1 MKNKRDQRIAFFVAG
16 LCAGLII
23 LHNGMGMAG
32 SQFVIPER
40 KPTTISMPVPDI
52 KPFQEDSVFDNAP
65 EGLVTNIPVPGHKPV
80 KGMISFA
87 KISSSLSKKDQKLY
101 KEIFALQSEGKFDE
115 TRKIIRE
122 LDNGLLMGHVLAQ
135 QYLHPSTYTS
145 FDDLKSW
152 LDKYNDHPQAQK
164 IYELAGR
171 RQPGDFK
178 GTLKKPLEIS
188 AIRGALG
195 AVSSSGKT
203 YKAKVSRSGEQ
214 QSQVRALQR
223 KIRTH
228 IQNYEPTQA
237 YNLLMSDPAASMMD
251 SVEQDRMV
259 ALISAGY
266 LYAGKLSEARRYAN
280 AAMKRSGQ
288 YVPMA
293 GWISGLVNWQREQYK
308 NAARD
313 FELAASSPYSSGW
326 LVSASGYW
334 ASRSHMRAGNVR
346 VVSKW
351 LKLSASFPRTFY
363 GLIATRALGQDYDF
377 DWDRPSVT
385 RNHRK
390 AIEVSQAGKRAQAL
404 IQIGQVARAE
414 KELRQLYKG
423 DDPKLQEAL
432 LAYAYEYQLPALT
445 MRLGHAVL
453 KPKGGLY
460 DAALYPVMPWEPVS
474 GYRVD
479 KALIHAFIRQESKFD
494 TAAESHSGATG
505 LMQLMPATA
514 SYIAGKSIYKDK
526 EGIYQL
532 REPRTNLEIGQ
543 TYLERLLNN
552 NIVGQ
557 DLLSLAVAYN
567 AGPGNLSRWKKE
579 RTHISDPLMFIETI
593 PYAETRAF
601 VERVLSNYWIYRLQ
615 MGQPTPSLDA
625 VAEGR
630 WARYAEADSGV
641 RFAGK

>member
-1 MKNKRDQRIAFFVAG
+1 M
-16 LCAGLII
+16 
-23 LHNGMGMAG
+23 
-32 SQFVIPER
+32 
-40 KPTTISMPVPDI
+40 
-52 KPFQEDSVFDNAP
+52 
-65 EGLVTNIPVPGHKPV
+65 
-80 KGMISFA
+80 
-87 KISSSLSKKDQKLY
+87 
-101 KEIFALQSEGKFDE
+101 
-115 TRKIIRE
+115 
-122 LDNGLLMGHVLAQ
+122 
-135 QYLHPSTYTS
+135 
-145 FDDLKSW
+145 
-152 LDKYNDHPQAQK
+152 
-164 IYELAGR
+164 
-171 RQPGDFK
+171 
-178 GTLKKPLEIS
+178 
-188 AIRGALG
+188 
-195 AVSSSGKT
+195 
-203 YKAKVSRSGEQ
+203 
-214 QSQVRALQR
+214 
-223 KIRTH
+223 
-228 IQNYEPTQA
+228 
-237 YNLLMSDPAASMMD
+237 
-251 SVEQDRMV
+251 
-259 ALISAGY
+259 
-266 LYAGKLSEARRYAN
+266 
-280 AAMKRSGQ
+280 
-288 YVPMA
+288 
-293 GWISGLVNWQREQYK
+293 
-308 NAARD
+308 
-313 FELAASSPYSSGW
+313 
-326 LVSASGYW
+326 
-334 ASRSHMRAGNVR
+334 
-346 VVSKW
+346 
-351 LKLSASFPRTFY
+351 
-363 GLIATRALGQDYDF
+363 
-377 DWDRPSVT
+377 
-385 RNHRK
+385 
-390 AIEVSQAGKRAQAL
+390 